1 MTPIEQLEYIVPAL
15 NHVVQHIW
23 YGQLDAP
30 TPCAKFSVH
39 DVIDHMIVGGN
50 TFAPLFRGEAPPEVS
65 APFVYGW
72 VPATEFSATM
82 NSLLAAVQ
90 SPGALERVIHS
101 PFGEVSGDTFARL
114 VAFDGLVHGW
124 DLAQATGQVWA
135 AFSRMAF
142 SRSPSPAP
150 SISRCTSMRSTWR
163 GGGVMCFITRAVNP
177 TNGMPLSRAA
187 IPMMV
192 IMQLAREEDKR
203 SLGEK
208 ASPLP
213 WLSNGASVITCFP
226 LRTWVASVR
235 RSPR

>member
-124 DLAQATGQVWA
+124 DLAQATGQVGA
-135 AFSRMAF
+135 ADRGR
-142 SRSPSPAP
+142 RS
-150 SISRCTSMRSTWR
+150 
-163 GGGVMCFITRAVNP
+163 GGGLR
-177 TNGMPLSRAA
+177 
-187 IPMMV
+187 
-192 IMQLAREEDKR
+192 
-203 SLGEK
+203 LGGHR
-208 ASPLP
+208 P
-213 WLSNGASVITCFP
+213 
-226 LRTWVASVR
+226 
-235 RSPR
+235 

>member
-50 TFAPLFRGEAPPEVS
+50 TFAPLFRGEAPPEVN

-135 AFSRMAF
+135 PPTEVVEAVEAFASVAIAPEMRDGETFKDAVSVPMGATAMERVVAFS
-142 SRSPSPAP
+142 
-150 SISRCTSMRSTWR
+150 
-163 GGGVMCFITRAVNP
+163 G
-177 TNGMPLSRAA
+177 RAA
-187 IPMMV
+187 
-192 IMQLAREEDKR
+192 
-203 SLGEK
+203 
-208 ASPLP
+208 
-213 WLSNGASVITCFP
+213 
-226 LRTWVASVR
+226 
-235 RSPR
+235 